1 MGRKVLDLRFSH
13 EKNINLH
20 AYAHCTRKQN
30 DFSKMGAITVMAVN
44 NETTPHAL
52 ALRIGTG
59 NIRKVMIRS
68 YVLTTTNENSV

>member
-1 MGRKVLDLRFSH
+1 MGRKVLDVKVSQ

-20 AYAHCTRKQN
+20 AYAHCTKKQN
-30 DFSKMGAITVMAVN
+30 DFSRMGAVTVMAVN
-44 NETTPHAL
+44 NETTPHIL
-52 ALRIGTG
+52 ALRIGKG